1 MSSIRKRRRI
11 RLSKAQRRQRRQ
23 RQTRQ
28 ARAVRRRLYALHDQ
42 LPGPAQRFCDWLLQ
56 PFTRPTALRL
66 TLLLC
71 AALLTVGNH
80 TVLNLLRTLAPLVPG
95 DSSSYRRVFSQ
106 RRWSSWRLARQLT
119 TWVVQHLVP
128 DGPICLAGDD
138 TVDEHRGKRVYG
150 KGRHRDPVRSTHTYT
165 AFRWG
170 HKWVVL
176 AILVP
181 FPFTRRLWALPVLVA
196 LYRPEKENQ
205 RRHRRHKT
213 PPELLRQLLLVLL
226 RWFPNRHFIC
236 AADGNFATHELADCA
251 RRYTPRLTYLSH
263 FYAKANLYEPPPP
276 VVPGKKPSGR
286 PRKKGQKLPSP
297 AEVVQR
303 TAPQQRQRLNVAW
316 YGGGRRDV
324 EVVSGTASWYEAG
337 TPLVPVLW
345 VWVRD
350 LTGTHRDEY
359 FFTTNPS
366 WTVAQVI
373 ETYTGRWNLET
384 TFEEMRAYL
393 GLETT
398 RGWTEKTV
406 LRVAPC
412 LFGLYTVVAV
422 LYVSMPARWHRPGRI
437 NWPGKQDVTFSDA
450 ITAVRRWLWVEWVF
464 AIPGHNTAFS
474 KLKRPFREMLL
485 AGLAPA
491 A

>member
-1 MSSIRKRRRI
+1 MDSIAKPRRN

-23 RQTRQ
+23 RQTRL
-28 ARAVRRRLYALHDQ
+28 ARAARRRLRALHDQ
-42 LPGPAQRFCDWLLQ
+42 LPGPAQRFIDWLLR

-66 TLLLC
+66 ALLLC

-80 TVLNLLRTLAPLVPG
+80 TALNLLRTLGPLVPG
-95 DSSSYRRVFSQ
+95 DSSSYRRVFSR
-106 RRWSSWRLARQLT
+106 RRWSSWRLARQLA
-119 TWVVQHLVP
+119 TWGVRHLVP
-128 DGPICLAGDD
+128 DGPIRLAGDD
-138 TVDEHRGKRVYG
+138 TVDEHRGKHVYG

-196 LYRPEKENQ
+196 LYRPEKEN
-205 RRHRRHKT
+205 RRRGRRHKT

-226 RWFPNRHFIC
+226 RWFPDRHFIC
-236 AADGNFATHELADCA
+236 AADGNFATHELADCG
-251 RRYTPRLTYLSH
+251 RRCAPRLTYLSH
-263 FYAKANLYEPPPP
+263 FYGKANLYEPPPP
-276 VVPGKKPSGR
+276 VVPGKKPPGR
-286 PRKKGQKLPSP
+286 PRKKGKKLPSP
-297 AEVVQR
+297 AEVVRR
-303 TAPQQRQRLNVAW
+303 TPPRQRQRLNVAW

-324 EVVSGTASWYEAG
+324 AVVTGTASWYEAG
-337 TPLVPVLW
+337 MPLVPVLW
-345 VWVRD
+345 VWVHD

-359 FFTTNPS
+359 FFTTDPS
-366 WTVAQVI
+366 WTAAQVI
-373 ETYTGRWNLET
+373 ETYTGRWNIET

-398 RGWTEKTV
+398 RGRTEETV

-412 LFGLYTVVAV
+412 LLGLYTVVAV
-422 LYVSMPARWHRPGRI
+422 LHVQMPARYRRAGLI
-437 NWPGKQDVTFSDA
+437 TWPGKQDVTFSDA
-450 ITAVRRWLWVEWVF
+450 LTAVRRWLWVEWVF

-474 KLKRPFREMLL
+474 ELGRPFREMLL